1 VRRLALALCAVA
13 IAATWL
19 GIAATAANAHAAIEK
34 TDPAN
39 GELLDEAPAE
49 ITLTFTEPPDLDLT
63 IVGVLDDT
71 GSPMPTG
78 PPERAPGSN
87 REIRV
92 RLDPVPD
99 GVYTVTWRTVSAT
112 DGHVTSGAFSFG
124 VGVSPEE
131 ITPVPQ
137 TGSET
142 PPPSIGSITGRWA
155 LYVGLVVLLG
165 AGVTGLIT
173 FGPTTVRPWLLGL
186 AWALAAVGVVTM
198 TLAERAAVGVPLG
211 TLLSSGA
218 GGKFVILAIA
228 VGVAGLGVLATAL
241 WPGRPTLVVLC
252 VTAAGAFLAR
262 VAGGHAAGSVAMVL
276 AQWVHVL
283 GVGAWIGGLAWLFV
297 GLRRGLGAPQ
307 VRRFSTLAGAGLAVV
322 VLAGLIRSSN
332 ELGLTWWLH
341 PFQNDYSTAL
351 VVKLGI
357 VVPLVSLGALNRY
370 RNVARFETLGSRPLL
385 RTAGAEL
392 ALAATVF
399 ATTAVLT
406 GLPPQPNQPPGN
418 HEARPL
424 VVTGSDFATTTRVR
438 LELSPGTVGPNAFV
452 AEIADYDTHE
462 PIEARRVSLTFE
474 LPDQPEVSSTLQLEP
489 ANGTWRAQG
498 TALAQ
503 PGTWTVTVLVE
514 KRDGSV
520 EIPLE
525 VTPRPPEQHV
535 DVSKVPGQPDLY
547 TITLDQGVQIQAYVD
562 PGEPGRTNQVHVTA
576 FDAEGME
583 LPLHA
588 ATLSI
593 TPPDAKPFEPEM
605 LRFGP
610 GHFAANIDLT
620 PGTWTFD
627 VTAHAESGRVL
638 VASFEQ
644 TFQT

>member
-1 VRRLALALCAVA
+1 VKRLALAVCAVA
-13 IAATWL
+13 IAGTWL
-19 GIAATAANAHAAIEK
+19 GIAATASNAHAAIEK
-34 TDPAN
+34 TEPAN
-39 GELLDEAPAE
+39 GELLGEAPDE

-63 IVGVLDDT
+63 IVGVVDDT
-71 GSPMPTG
+71 GSPVPTG
-78 PPERAPGSN
+78 PPERATGSN

-131 ITPVPQ
+131 VTPVPQ

-142 PPPSIGSITGRWA
+142 PPPSFGSIAGRWA

-165 AGVTGLIT
+165 AGVTGLLT
-173 FGPTTVRPWLLGL
+173 FGPQTVRPWLLGL

-211 TLLSSGA
+211 TLLSSEA
-218 GGKFVILAIA
+218 GGKFVILAIT
-228 VGVAGLGVLATAL
+228 VGVTGLAALAAAL

-262 VAGGHAAGSVAMVL
+262 VAGGHAAGSVPMVL

-297 GLRRGLGAPQ
+297 GLRRGLDPSQ
-307 VRRFSTLAGAGLAVV
+307 VRRFSTLAGVGLAVV
-322 VLAGLIRSSN
+322 VLGGLIRSSN

-341 PFQNDYSTAL
+341 PFENDYSTAL
-351 VVKLGI
+351 VVKLAI
-357 VVPLVSLGALNRY
+357 VVPLVSLGAVNRY

-392 ALAATVF
+392 ALAAAVF
-399 ATTAVLT
+399 ATTGVLT
-406 GLPPQPNQPPGN
+406 GLPPQPNQPAEN
-418 HEARPL
+418 HQPRPL

-452 AEIADYDTHE
+452 AEITDYDTHE

-489 ANGTWRAQG
+489 ANETWRAQG

-514 KRDGSV
+514 KRGGSV

-525 VTPRPPEQHV
+525 VRPRPPEQHV
-535 DVSKVPGQPDLY
+535 DVSKVPGQPNLY
-547 TITLDQGVQIQAYVD
+547 TITLDQGLQIQAYVD
-562 PGEPGRTNQVHVTA
+562 PGDPGRTNQVHVTA
-576 FDAEGME
+576 FDADGME
-583 LPLHA
+583 LPLKG
-588 ATLSI
+588 ATLTI

-627 VTAHAESGRVL
+627 VSADAESGRVL
-638 VASFEQ
+638 LASFRQ
-644 TFQT
+644 MF

>member
-1 VRRLALALCAVA
+1 VALAG
-13 IAATWL
+13 TWL
-19 GIAATAANAHAAIEK
+19 GVAATPANAHAAIEK
-34 TDPAN
+34 TEPAN
-39 GELLDEAPAE
+39 GELLDEAPDE

-63 IVGVLDDT
+63 IVGVVDDV
-71 GSPMPTG
+71 GSPEPTG

-124 VGVSPEE
+124 VGVSQEE
-131 ITPVPQ
+131 ITPIPQ

-142 PPPSIGSITGRWA
+142 PPPSFGSIAGRWA

-211 TLLSSGA
+211 TLLSAEA

-228 VGVAGLGVLATAL
+228 VGVAGLGVLAAAL
-241 WPGRPTLVVLC
+241 WPGRPTLVVLS

-262 VAGGHAAGSVAMVL
+262 VAGGHAGSVTMVL

-307 VRRFSTLAGAGLAVV
+307 VRRFSTLAGVGLAVV

-341 PFQNDYSTAL
+341 PFQNGYSTAL
-351 VVKLGI
+351 VVKLAI

-370 RNVARFETLGSRPLL
+370 RNVARFETLGSGPLL

-392 ALAATVF
+392 ALAAAVF

-406 GLPPQPNQPPGN
+406 GLPPQPNEAPGT

-452 AEIADYDTHE
+452 AEITDYDTHE

-474 LPDQPEVSSTLQLEP
+474 LPDRPEVSSTLQLEP

-514 KRDGSV
+514 RRDGSV

-535 DVSKVPGQPDLY
+535 DVSKVSGQPDLY

-576 FDAEGME
+576 FDADGME
-583 LPLHA
+583 LPLHG

-593 TPPDAKPFEPEM
+593 TPPGAKPFEPEM

-620 PGTWTFD
+620 AGTWTFD

-638 VASFEQ
+638 SASFRQ